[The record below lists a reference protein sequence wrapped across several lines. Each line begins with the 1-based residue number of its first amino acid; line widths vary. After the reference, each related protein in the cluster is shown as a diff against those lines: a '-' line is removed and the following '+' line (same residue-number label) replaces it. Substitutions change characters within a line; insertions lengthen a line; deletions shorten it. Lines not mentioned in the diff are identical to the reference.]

1 MSYKKQRPLTANFP
15 AKERRTWTICNSEIA
30 PEEVPRPKTALS
42 RHIVD
47 ELDKQLGI
55 KGSIPLKKYVFVV
68 MFTVL

>member
-1 MSYKKQRPLTANFP
+1 MSYKKQRPLTAHFP

-47 ELDKQLGI
+47 ELDKKLGT
-55 KGSIPLKKYVFVV
+55 KGSIPLKK
-68 MFTVL
+68 